1 MATNFEPGGPRGTV
15 DVSIRRHCKG
25 DWSAAVRDCG
35 FIIPARGSEAI
46 MAPAQNRRRR
56 YERHIR

>member
-25 DWSAAVRDCG
+25 DWIGGRPRLRIHHTGPRLGGHNGAGAK
-35 FIIPARGSEAI
+35 SE
-46 MAPAQNRRRR
+46 QRL
-56 YERHIR
+56 